1 MPIHTLLI
9 VGGSW
14 VLLLILTIWSYRRGA
29 SGDDE

>member
-14 VLLLILTIWSYRRGA
+14 ILLLILTIWRISRWKNG
-29 SGDDE
+29 GDV